1 MSMTLMMI
9 MRRRTEF
16 VQDDVGV
23 DVDDDDAD
31 DVNAFVYIFGLTQ
44 KGRVGGNP
52 LNSRRRASC

>member
-1 MSMTLMMI
+1 MTLMMI
-9 MRRRTEF
+9 IRRRTEF

-23 DVDDDDAD
+23 DADDDDAD

-52 LNSRRRASC
+52 LNSRR

>member
-1 MSMTLMMI
+1 MSTTLMMI

-31 DVNAFVYIFGLTQ
+31 DVNAFVYIYL
-44 KGRVGGNP
+44 V
-52 LNSRRRASC
+52 